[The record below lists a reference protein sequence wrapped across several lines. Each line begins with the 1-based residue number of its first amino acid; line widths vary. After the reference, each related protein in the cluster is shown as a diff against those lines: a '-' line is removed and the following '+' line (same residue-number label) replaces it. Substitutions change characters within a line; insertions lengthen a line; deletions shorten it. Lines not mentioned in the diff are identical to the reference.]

1 MESSTL
7 YRSFNT
13 MKSIKIAFLCSL
25 LLPSLLLAEGR
36 IYIKIGEPEFKKPVL
51 TFNSKCLL
59 ESCPQMKEFEDVF
72 SSDMVFSNVLMLL
85 SKDMY
90 PAEASRTDIGAWK
103 VSGAEYFLTLDFDK
117 RSVGAKLMSL
127 RTGEEIFSDKFK
139 IDDSIIDTA
148 HAVSNQVYYRL
159 TGQKGIFDTKVAFI
173 GKRSKESS
181 KNLFIMDYDGRR
193 LRQVTSYKTI
203 MVSPAWSPD
212 ARYIAYTR
220 YATTRYS
227 GKGRL
232 MNPNLYLYD
241 VKRNREKVISEF
253 QGQNSGATWSPDGKT
268 IAFTSSKDGNPNI
281 YTYNVDDGTI
291 TPLIQNSGMDVEP
304 GYSPDGR
311 SLVFSS
317 SRTGN
322 PELYRLDIAAQK
334 QTRLT
339 FSRYYNSSPSWSPA
353 GDRIAFAGLD
363 NPLGKRAYFDIFL
376 VSPTG
381 DSLERLTIDS
391 GNNEDPSWSSD
402 GRHLVFTST
411 RHGGSDIYFI
421 NSDGTGEKRLT
432 SGILCYS
439 PDWSSSLK

>member
-1 MESSTL
+1 MEFYTL

-13 MKSIKIAFLCSL
+13 MKIIKIVFLCL
-25 LLPSLLLAEGR
+25 FLYPSLLLAEGR
-36 IYIKIGEPEFKKPVL
+36 IYIRIGEPEFKKPVL
-51 TFNSKCLL
+51 AFNSKCSV
-59 ESCPQMKEFEDVF
+59 ESCPQIKEFEEVF

-90 PAEASRTDIGAWK
+90 PAEASQTDIGAWK
-103 VSGAEYFLTLDFDK
+103 VSGAEYFLALDFQK
-117 RSVGAKLMSL
+117 RSIAAKLISL
-127 RTGEEIFSDKFK
+127 RTGEEIFSDNFK
-139 IDDSIIDTA
+139 ISESVIDTT
-148 HAVSNQVYYRL
+148 HAISSQVYYRL
-159 TGQKGIFDTKVAFI
+159 TGQKAIFDTKIAFI
-173 GKRSKESS
+173 GKRARESN
-181 KNLFIMDYDGRR
+181 KNLFMMDYDGRR

-203 MVSPAWSPD
+203 MVSPVWSPD

-241 VKRNREKVISEF
+241 VKRNREKVISDF

-281 YTYNVDDGTI
+281 YTYNVDEGTI

-304 GYSPDGR
+304 SFSPDGR

-322 PELYRLDIAAQK
+322 PELYRFDIVAQK

-363 NPLGKRAYFDIFL
+363 NPFGKRAYFDIFL

-432 SGILCYS
+432 NGILCYS